1 MKEKL
6 KRFAKENKVFA
17 VILGIAVLFIL
28 IFIIML
34 ISILIGGGNDP
45 YGDRLD
51 GIEKVEISKK
61 KLTNIESTINENDQ
75 VKKSNVR
82 IQGKIV
88 YVTIDYINGVN
99 LDKAKEIANS
109 VLDEFSDDEKDFYDF
124 EFLLTE
130 ETDASNSEYNPFKA
144 AGTKHPSKDG
154 ITWTKS

>member
-1 MKEKL
+1 MKIRLNL
-6 KRFAKENKVFA
+6 KIFIF
-17 VILGIAVLFIL
+17 IAIFIL
-28 IFIIML
+28 TRQLEIYGIIML
-34 ISILIGGGNDP
+34 FSILIGGGNDP

-61 KLTNIESTINENDQ
+61 KLTNIESSINENDQ
-75 VKKSNVR
+75 VKESNVR
-82 IQGKIV
+82 IQGKII

-124 EFLLTE
+124 EFLLKE
-130 ETDASNSEYNPFKA
+130 ETDESNSEYNPFKA
-144 AGTKHPSKDG
+144 AGTKHPSKDS

>member
-6 KRFAKENKVFA
+6 KKFAKENRVLA
-17 VILGIAVLFIL
+17 VIFGLAALFIL

-34 ISILIGGGNDP
+34 FSILIGGGNDP

-61 KLTNIESTINENDQ
+61 KLTNIESSINDNDQ
-75 VKKSNVR
+75 VKESNVR
-82 IQGKIV
+82 IQGKII

-109 VLDEFSDDEKDFYDF
+109 VLDELISSGEIDSYVLKY
-124 EFLLTE
+124 
-130 ETDASNSEYNPFKA
+130 
-144 AGTKHPSKDG
+144 TK
-154 ITWTKS
+154 

>member
-6 KRFAKENKVFA
+6 KKLAKENRVLA
-17 VILGIAVLFIL
+17 VIFGLAALFIL

-34 ISILIGGGNDP
+34 FSILIGGGNDP

-61 KLTNIESTINENDQ
+61 KLTNIESSINENDQ
-75 VKKSNVR
+75 VKESNVR
-82 IQGKIV
+82 IQGKII

-109 VLDEFSDDEKDFYDF
+109 VLDEFSDDEKEFYDF
-124 EFLLTE
+124 EFLLKE
-130 ETDASNSEYNPFKA
+130 ETDESNSEYNPFKA
-144 AGTKHPSKDG
+144 AGTKHPSKDS